1 MAKIYNT
8 IGTMSGTS
16 FDGIDISLA
25 NTDGAETFNDQ
36 FNLYEPFDTNLK
48 EELKKIKSLIKD
60 QSDIVKLQSQKSFQ
74 DIEDRVSDLHIKLIK
89 EIILKSTQKI
99 DLIGFH
105 GITLYH
111 NAEEKFTYQAGNAN
125 RVFEETKIPVVH
137 NFRKE
142 DLNNNGQGAPLTPIF
157 HKYILK
163 KLLKNNLKFDA
174 IINIG
179 GISNIT
185 YLKNDLLYAS
195 DIGPGNCLIDQWCN
209 LFFDKDFDDNGQ
221 LSNQMTPDLI
231 VANNYIDRFTFNKN
245 LSFDYSDFS
254 ISEFRGLG
262 ESVGIATLVYITA
275 NLILAFLNEKNIN
288 KALISGGGRKNKT
301 LMNYLKDRVIDID
314 EIKLNGDFLESQSFS
329 YIAARCMNKLPVT
342 YPETTGVDHETIGGE
357 FIY

>member
-1 MAKIYNT
+1 
-8 IGTMSGTS
+8 MSGTS
-16 FDGIDISLA
+16 LDGIDISLA
-25 NTDGAETFNDQ
+25 NTDGAEIFHDE
-36 FNLYEPFDTNLK
+36 FNLYEPFDATLK
-48 EELKKIKSLIKD
+48 KELKKIKGSIKD
-60 QSDIVKLQSQKSFQ
+60 KSDIARLQSQKSFQ
-74 DIEDRVSDLHIKLIK
+74 DIENRISDLHIKLIK
-89 EIILKSTQKI
+89 EIVLKSTQKI

-111 NAEEKFTYQAGNAN
+111 NADQKFTYQVGNAN
-125 RVFEETKIPVVH
+125 RVFQETKIPVVH

-142 DLNNNGQGAPLTPIF
+142 DLNSNGQGAPLTPIF
-157 HKYILK
+157 HKHILK
-163 KLLKNNLKFDA
+163 KLSQNKLKFDA

-209 LFFDKDFDDNGQ
+209 IFFDKDFDDNGQ
-221 LSNQMTPDLI
+221 LSNQIMPDLI
-231 VANNYIDRFTFNKN
+231 TANNYIDRFTFDKN
-245 LSFDYSDFS
+245 LSFDYSNFS

-262 ESVGIATLVYITA
+262 ENVGIATLVYITA
-275 NLILAFLNEKNIN
+275 NLILAFLNEKKLE

-301 LMNYLKDRVIDID
+301 LMSYLKDRAIDIN
-314 EIKLNGDFLESQSFS
+314 EINLDGDFLESQSFS